1 MVFARLLYCKVTIFD
16 FAINKYF
23 VGKYFD
29 SINILFLIKLS
40 LILAHI
46 SFGGKDAQSEYRFF
60 PPLGA
65 KVKQQKGTLLGRSAT
80 FFFKP
85 LPWLFSSFLSYVNL
99 TLVTLLRMVISYN
112 L

>member
-1 MVFARLLYCKVTIFD
+1 MVSARLLYCKVTIFD

-46 SFGGKDAQSEYRFF
+46 SFEARM
-60 PPLGA
+60 L
-65 KVKQQKGTLLGRSAT
+65 KVNTD
-80 FFFKP
+80 
-85 LPWLFSSFLSYVNL
+85 FSSPWS
-99 TLVTLLRMVISYN
+99 
-112 L
+112 